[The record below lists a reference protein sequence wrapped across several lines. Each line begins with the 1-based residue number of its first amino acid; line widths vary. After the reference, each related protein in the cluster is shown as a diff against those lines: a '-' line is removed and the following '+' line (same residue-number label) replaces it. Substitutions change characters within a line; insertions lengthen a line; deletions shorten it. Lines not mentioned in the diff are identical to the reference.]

1 MSASPGIAPSPKLL
15 IVVSEDWY
23 FLSHRLALGVAAR
36 AAGYEVAVVTRTGA
50 QRARIEVAGLRVVD
64 FAMQRRGLNPFGL
77 LREAW
82 ALARIY
88 WRERPDLVH
97 HVALRPVVVG
107 ALAARLAG
115 VRGVVSA
122 VTGMGFLFTDGGRLP
137 WVRRAVQRV
146 LPRLLRRGLT
156 IVQNDDDARAL
167 RSFGLPATQLRLIA
181 GAGVDTQRF
190 APGPP
195 PDGAPVVM
203 LAARLLR
210 DKGVA
215 EFVAAARALQDSG
228 ARFVLVGD
236 PDPDNPATITPAELD
251 AWVAEG
257 VVEWWR
263 SRDDMPATLRQAHVF
278 CLPSYREGL
287 PKVLLEAM
295 ACGLP
300 CIATDAPGC
309 RDAVRDGDN
318 GLLVPVKDAPAL
330 ATAMR
335 RLLDDAALR
344 QRMGAR
350 GRARAVAEFG
360 QQRVIEATLA
370 VYAEAQRP
378 SRTASGM
385 AGS

>member
-1 MSASPGIAPSPKLL
+1 MSTSPGIAPSPKLL

-23 FLSHRLALGVAAR
+23 FVSHRLALGVAAR
-36 AAGYEVAVVTRTGA
+36 AAGYEVAVVTRPGA
-50 QRARIEVAGLRVVD
+50 QRARIEAAGLRVLG
-64 FAMQRRGLNPFGL
+64 FALQRRGLSPLGL

-122 VTGMGFLFTDGGRLP
+122 VTGMGFLFTDGTRLP
-137 WVRRAVQRV
+137 WVRRAVQRA
-146 LPRLLRRGLT
+146 LPWLLERGLT

-167 RSFGLPATQLRLIA
+167 QSFGLPPERLRLVA
-181 GAGVDTQRF
+181 GAGVDTQRY
-190 APGPP
+190 APGLPP
-195 PDGAPVVM
+195 HGAPVVM

-210 DKGVA
+210 DKGVT
-215 EFVAAARALQDSG
+215 EFVAAARALQGSG

-236 PDPDNPATITPAELD
+236 PDPDNPATITQAELD

-257 VVEWWR
+257 VVEWWGP
-263 SRDDMPATLRQAHVF
+263 SDNMPATLRQAQVF

-287 PKVLLEAM
+287 PKVVLEAM

-300 CIATDAPGC
+300 CISTDAPGC
-309 RDAVRDGDN
+309 RDAVRHGDN

-330 ATAMR
+330 AAAIQ
-335 RLLDDAALR
+335 RLLGDAALR

-350 GRARAVAEFG
+350 GSERAESEFS
-360 QQRVIEATLA
+360 QQRVIEASLA
-370 VYAEAQRP
+370 VYAEVRP
-378 SRTASGM
+378 RTA
-385 AGS
+385 A